1 MNHLKSALA
10 AAAILISACSGAI
23 AGDTL
28 NASDIRSLLPGRF
41 QVTVMGAVNMTVA
54 LRANGTVLGTSK
66 GESDT
71 GHWTVNG
78 SRLCI
83 AFNKW
88 LGGQQ
93 RCSPLISQAGYYE
106 GSGFTFR
113 PI

>member
-1 MNHLKSALA
+1 
-10 AAAILISACSGAI
+10 
-23 AGDTL
+23 
-28 NASDIRSLLPGRF
+28 
-41 QVTVMGAVNMTVA
+41 MGTVNMTVA
-54 LRANGTVLGTSK
+54 MRANGTVLGTSK

-71 GHWTVNG
+71 GYWTVNG

>member
-1 MNHLKSALA
+1 MNHLRTVLA
-10 AAAILISACSGAI
+10 AGAVLLTSWSGAF

-28 NASDIRSLLPGRF
+28 NASDIKNLVPGRF
-41 QVTVMGAVNMTVA
+41 QVTVMGSVYMTVA
-54 LRANGTVLGTSK
+54 LRANGSVIGTSK
-66 GESDT
+66 GETDS

-93 RCSPLISQAGYYE
+93 RCSPLVSQAGYYE

>member
-1 MNHLKSALA
+1 MNHLKTAIS
-10 AAAILISACSGAI
+10 AAAIVFAACTAAK
-23 AGDTL
+23 AGDAL

-41 QVTVMGAVNMTVA
+41 QVTVMGTINMTIA
-54 LRANGTVLGTSK
+54 LRSNGTVIGTSK
-66 GESDT
+66 SDSDT
-71 GHWTVNG
+71 GHWTLNG

-83 AFNKW
+83 GFNKW
-88 LGGQQ
+88 LGGQT